1 MVTLPPSLPLSC
13 RAKHNLGSLNSVNIV
28 RLLIQIFHYFYAYLQ
43 LIPSEEDEEGREG
56 GVNTPSKGKEGGRE
70 KEAEFAS
77 TGGKEGGSGS
87 ASLPLLSFVV
97 PTGAA
102 GHITAGLLAAMM
114 GLPVR
119 CLLMATN
126 RNGTVMNRMVREG
139 VWGKEGGRE
148 GGAEGKEGGEEEG
161 EGGKEGGREE
171 GGVIQTNSPA
181 MDIQSAYNVERILS
195 VLAREGGREGGKE
208 DAPLLT
214 GKEIGQ
220 MMDRFY
226 EGGSTPLPPSLLQHL
241 ESWGVACA
249 LPVKEEEV
257 EATIHSVY
265 EGGREG
271 GREGG
276 GYILDP
282 HTAVGVTVAAGRR
295 REGGKEGWREGE
307 RVVCMGCA
315 HPAKFAK
322 TIQSALKL
330 TSEEEAVEVIKREG
344 GREGGGGPLFL
355 GVGEEVRKVEEGRR
369 GEGGREGGVGCPV
382 FGAGERG
389 RWREMLEEEV
399 VLLEREEEEKE
410 EGEEGGDGGKEV

>member
-1 MVTLPPSLPLSC
+1 M
-13 RAKHNLGSLNSVNIV
+13 
-28 RLLIQIFHYFYAYLQ
+28 RLLVQIFHYFYAYLQ
-43 LIPSEEDEEGREG
+43 LIPEEGEEGREG
-56 GVNTPSKGKEGGRE
+56 GVKPPSEGGEEGREGGVGVQTPTPTSQGGREGQAPTPSLEGGRE
-70 KEAEFAS
+70 GE
-77 TGGKEGGSGS
+77 S
-87 ASLPLLSFVV
+87 APLPLLSFVV

-119 CLLMATN
+119 SLVMATN
-126 RNGTVMNRMVREG
+126 MNGTVMNRLLREG

-148 GGAEGKEGGEEEG
+148 GGAKGE
-161 EGGKEGGREE
+161 EGGREE

-214 GKEIGQ
+214 GKDIGEL
-220 MMDRFY
+220 MDRFY
-226 EGGSTPLPPSLLQHL
+226 DGGSTPLPPSLLRHL
-241 ESWGVACA
+241 KSWGVACA

-257 EATIHSVY
+257 EATIRAVY
-265 EGGREG
+265 ERGREG

-276 GYILDP
+276 RYILDP

-295 REGGKEGWREGE
+295 REGGNEGWREGE

-322 TIQSALKL
+322 TIQKALKL
-330 TSEEEAVEVIKREG
+330 KSEGEAVEVIGREG

-355 GVGEEVRKVEEGRR
+355 GVGEEVRRVEERRKR
-369 GEGGREGGVGCPV
+369 GEEGREGGLGCPV
-382 FGAGERG
+382 FGVRERG
-389 RWREMLEEEV
+389 RWRERLEEEV
-399 VLLEREEEEKE
+399 ALLEREEEEE
-410 EGEEGGDGGKEV
+410 EEAEEEEEGGNGGKEG